1 MQSHVRWQ
9 HLLGFVPRG
18 GASIGG
24 NCVTCCAFWQAW
36 QENLMKLKPRFI
48 SKSYFAKKD
57 NLNLPV
63 FVASTCSELVKDLN
77 LFLESELLQLSRL
90 F

>member
-1 MQSHVRWQ
+1 MQSHGRWQ

-24 NCVTCCAFWQAW
+24 NCGTCCAFWQVW
-36 QENLMKLKPRFI
+36 QENLMNIMP
-48 SKSYFAKKD
+48 KSYFAKKG

>member
-1 MQSHVRWQ
+1 M
-9 HLLGFVPRG
+9 LCFL
-18 GASIGG
+18 ASLARKFDEDKTSII
-24 NCVTCCAFWQAW
+24 
-36 QENLMKLKPRFI
+36 P
-48 SKSYFAKKD
+48 KSYFVKKKG

>member
-1 MQSHVRWQ
+1 M
-9 HLLGFVPRG
+9 LCFL
-18 GASIGG
+18 ASLARI
-24 NCVTCCAFWQAW
+24 FD
-36 QENLMKLKPRFI
+36 ELKTSIMP
-48 SKSYFAKKD
+48 KSYFEKKG